1 MIVDSS
7 ALIAIVRGE
16 PEAEDFAQLL
26 LSTDVCSIAAPTY
39 VESAIF
45 PDCDK
50 NPLLRL
56 RFDELLGEFEV
67 RIEPFT
73 EQHARIAREA
83 YRDYGKGSGHPA
95 QLNLGD
101 CSAMPSHG
109 RPASSCCSKATTSL
123 IPTFARLI
131 GRRSERR

>member
-7 ALIAIVRGE
+7 ALMAIVRGE

-26 LSTDVCSIAAPTY
+26 LATDVCSISAPAY

-83 YRDYGKGSGHPA
+83 YRDYGKGSSHPA

-101 CSAMPSHG
+101 CFSYALARATGEQLLFKGDDFTHTDLRAAH
-109 RPASSCCSKATTSL
+109 RPAQ
-123 IPTFARLI
+123 
-131 GRRSERR
+131 

>member
-7 ALIAIVRGE
+7 ALMAIVRGE

-26 LSTDVCSIAAPTY
+26 LATDVCSISAPAY

-45 PDCDK
+45 PDRDK

-56 RFDELLGEFEV
+56 RFDELLGEFEM

-101 CSAMPSHG
+101 CFSYALARATGEELLFKGDDFIHTDL
-109 RPASSCCSKATTSL
+109 RPAYRSTT
-123 IPTFARLI
+123 
-131 GRRSERR
+131 